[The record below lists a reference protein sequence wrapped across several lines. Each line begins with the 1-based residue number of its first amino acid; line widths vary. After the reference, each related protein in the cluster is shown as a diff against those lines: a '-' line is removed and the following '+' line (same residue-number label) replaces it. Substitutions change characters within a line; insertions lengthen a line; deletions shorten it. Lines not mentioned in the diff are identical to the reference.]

1 MIRTIVAIET
11 SMDDTCAAVV
21 RDTRVISNVIASQT
35 AFHAEFGGT
44 VPHIAKRKHGE
55 WIQATVEEAMR
66 RAGITYPPH
75 THSNKGGGKVSVDAV
90 AVTYGPGLAPC
101 LEVGI
106 TKAKEIANQWHV
118 PLIAVNHMEGHLL
131 SSVAENSK
139 GKGPLSQKKL
149 KYPILGLLISGGHTQ
164 LVIMRKWREYEIVG
178 ETLDDAIGEA
188 YDKVARM
195 LKLGYPGGPIL
206 AELAKQGK
214 PIYQLPEPMVER
226 KDLDFSFSG
235 LKTACHYYLK
245 EHTPELTKQFCCD
258 FAASFEAV
266 VMKMMSRRL
275 RRAIEWYHPSM
286 LLLGGGVV
294 SNVRLRTQM
303 RQVARQLGVPTYIP
317 YSHKLF
323 TDNAAM
329 IGVIAYF
336 QAQDGDIW
344 KDFESLDRVPN
355 LRLGSS

>member
-1 MIRTIVAIET
+1 MLRTILAIET

-21 RDTRVISNVIASQT
+21 QETRVLSNVIASQT

-44 VPHIAKRKHGE
+44 VPHIAKRKHEE
-55 WIQATVEEAMR
+55 WIDKTIEEALR
-66 RAGITYPPH
+66 RAQILQPPP
-75 THSNKGGGKVSVDAV
+75 SPPYKGGVRIIDAV

-106 TKAKEIANQWHV
+106 AKAKELVNKWQV

-131 SSVAENSK
+131 SSMAENSK

-164 LVIMRKWREYEIVG
+164 LVLMRKWREYEIVG

-195 LKLGYPGGPIL
+195 LRLGYPGGPIL
-206 AELAKQGK
+206 SELAKYGK
-214 PIYQLPEPMVER
+214 PIYSLPEPMVER
-226 KDLDFSFSG
+226 KDLHFSFSG
-235 LKTACHYYLK
+235 LKTACNYYLK
-245 EHTPELTKQFCCD
+245 EHQPELTREFCQD

-266 VMKMMSRRL
+266 VVKMMSRRL
-275 RRAIEWYHPSM
+275 RRAIELYQPTMVW
-286 LLLGGGVV
+286 LGGGVV
-294 SNVRLRTQM
+294 SNVTLRQ
-303 RQVARQLGVPTYIP
+303 RIRGVARKCGVPTYIP
-317 YSHKLF
+317 YSAKLF

-329 IGVIAYF
+329 IGVTAYF
-336 QAQDGDIW
+336 QAQPGEVIQDVP
-344 KDFESLDRVPN
+344 SLDRVPN
-355 LRLGSS
+355 LRLGSK